1 MSDRDEPEQDL
12 TPEQEA
18 QVRRLLSDARHTDPV
33 PADVVA
39 RLDRVLAG
47 LGDDSAREATVVRLA
62 DRRRTATRWLV
73 AAAAVVVVGVGGD
86 QVLDGFNGFG
96 GANDA
101 SVPAAETQN
110 EDNGV
115 GAESPES
122 TDGDAESHSPGD
134 RAQLAKVR
142 PQLLAA
148 DAEAVRDG
156 VAVYDYELVD
166 GMRDEDYAAAAR
178 AVCPTG
184 DWGSGR
190 YVAVR
195 YAGDPGWIVFRNPE
209 GDTQE
214 ADLFLCGSELAQ
226 RSLTLPYP

>member
-1 MSDRDEPEQDL
+1 MSDRDKPEQDL

-39 RLDRVLAG
+39 RLDRVLEG

-62 DRRRTATRWLV
+62 DRRRKATRWLV
-73 AAAAVVVVGVGGD
+73 AAAAVIVVGVGGN
-86 QVLDGFNGFG
+86 QVLDGFNGFS

-101 SVPAAETQN
+101 SVPAAEAQN

-122 TDGDAESHSPGD
+122 THGDGEPQAPGD
-134 RAQLAKVR
+134 RARLAKVR

-148 DAEAVRDG
+148 DAEALRDG

-166 GMRDEDYAAAAR
+166 GKRDEDFEAAAR
-178 AVCPTG
+178 AVCSTG

-190 YVAVR
+190 YIAVR
-195 YAGDPGWIVFRNPE
+195 YAGDPGWIVFRKPE

-214 ADLFLCGSELAQ
+214 ADLFLCGSELAR